1 LFSGAR
7 LALLGCGIGLLG
19 SFAVSRL
26 VSAFLFEV
34 SATDP
39 LIYAGSVLVMT
50 AVALLASALPAARA
64 ASADPGD
71 ALRKV

>member
-1 LFSGAR
+1 MRQMETA
-7 LALLGCGIGLLG
+7 G

-39 LIYAGSVLVMT
+39 AIYAGSVLVMI
-50 AVALLASALPAARA
+50 AVALLDSALPAARA
-64 ASADPGD
+64 ASADAVD
-71 ALRKV
+71 ALRAV